1 MMVPLADSFNHDP
14 NVKVTWS
21 GKGTPELGAL
31 DLITRESLKSG
42 NQLFTT
48 YGPKSNEECE
58 LSLLFILLFVRTCD
72 LTMPD
77 FDNASS
83 QYY

>member
-1 MMVPLADSFNHDP
+1 MVPLADSFNHDP

-21 GKGTPELGAL
+21 GNGNPDTGVL
-31 DLITRESLKSG
+31 DLITREPLKSG

-58 LSLLFILLFVRTCD
+58 LSALFITLFVRTCD
-72 LTMPD
+72 LIIID
-77 FDNASS
+77 FDNTPL
-83 QYY
+83 QCF